1 MREIKVRAWDK
12 IDKNMLAV
20 LQVDWVEKSI
30 VIPKPV
36 LVNDGDIDFSF
47 DKRRFQD
54 IELMQYT
61 GLKDKNGK
69 EIYEGDILKYWYDRD
84 KTGDSRVEFTEIVE
98 FEEMAEYNGWSFHK
112 NLNPEVIGNIY
123 ENKEEL

>member
-1 MREIKVRAWDK
+1 MREIKSRAWDK
-12 IDKNMLAV
+12 KNKEMYNNVCFDADYYAPRQLKSPEIDSLHFIKY
-20 LQVDWVEKSI
+20 D
-30 VIPKPV
+30 
-36 LVNDGDIDFSF
+36 DC
-47 DKRRFQD
+47 
-54 IELMQYT
+54 ELMQYT